1 MFSFRKE
8 KKPSSRNESEVND
21 LYVTFGVPRG
31 DMMSCSNPTYEDQC
45 PEYDIFMTSSGSC
58 QLPSYD
64 EAIAGQMEIK
74 YKEK

>member
-8 KKPSSRNESEVND
+8 KKQSSRNESEVND

-31 DMMSCSNPTYEDQC
+31 DQC

-64 EAIAGQMEIK
+64 EAIAGQMEFK